1 MLIEIFTEQAAD
13 EPDIQETKLNGAL
26 TIVHSWSET
35 HKLTM
40 SINEMKDMIFG
51 PNILRNPSIRLGN
64 SNIKRVHSIK
74 YLDLFVDEKLK
85 FQLHIQNMVR

>member
-13 EPDIQETKLNGAL
+13 EPDIQ
-26 TIVHSWSET
+26 SEA